1 MEKIHFRDIATF
13 RGEFSAGIGKFDG
26 VHLGHREI
34 LGMISSEAERT
45 GGIPAVFTFRKFRAE
60 FMLCGWEE
68 KLALLEK
75 AGIRICFW
83 CDIDE
88 IYGLSHRAFLD
99 TMVSAG
105 LKTLVVGYNFR
116 FGAGRKGDVK
126 FLQKKQKD
134 KKFNLVI
141 VPPRTSG
148 GEIVNSSKIRTLIKK
163 GEIAKANDFL
173 GRTFSVTGK
182 VISGSNTGSTIGF
195 PTANLSLENNVRAG
209 EGVYAGWAVYKDKI
223 YKAAIVAG
231 VPPSFRDKTEKFE
244 VFMINFSGGEIYG
257 EEVKVFL
264 FKKLREQ
271 IKFRDKKKL
280 KLRIAA
286 DVEEIKDLLVEEPCL
301 MEAKS

>member
-1 MEKIHFRDIATF
+1 MEKIHFKDIGTF
-13 RGEFSAGIGKFDG
+13 RGEFAAGIGKFDG

-34 LGMISSEAERT
+34 LGIISAEAKRT

-68 KLALLEK
+68 KLALLENS
-75 AGIRICFW
+75 GICVCFW

-116 FGAGRKGDVK
+116 FGTGRKGDID
-126 FLQKKQKD
+126 FLHKQQKEKG
-134 KKFNLVI
+134 FNLV
-141 VPPRTSG
+141 VAPPLKSG
-148 GEIVNSSKIRTLIKK
+148 GEIVNSSKIRSLIKE
-163 GEIAKANDFL
+163 GEIAKANNFL

-182 VISGSNTGSTIGF
+182 VIRGSKIGNTIGF
-195 PTANLSLENNVRAG
+195 PTANLVLENKVRIG
-209 EGVYAGWAVYKDKI
+209 EGVYAGWAQYDNKI

-231 VPPSFRDKTEKFE
+231 VPPSFSEKTEKFE
-244 VFMINFSGGEIYG
+244 VFIIDFGAKDIYG
-257 EEVKVFL
+257 RQIKVSL
-264 FKKLREQ
+264 FSKLRNQ
-271 IKFRDKKKL
+271 IKFSDKEKL

-286 DVEEIKDLLVEEPCL
+286 DVDGIRELLKD
-301 MEAKS
+301 KGISQ